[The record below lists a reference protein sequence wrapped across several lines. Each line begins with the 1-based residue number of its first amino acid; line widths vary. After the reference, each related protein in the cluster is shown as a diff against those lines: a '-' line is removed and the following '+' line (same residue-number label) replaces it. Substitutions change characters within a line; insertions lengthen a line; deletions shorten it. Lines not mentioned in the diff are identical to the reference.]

1 MSEIEEEK
9 IRKKIDD
16 ILAGTTFA
24 IDDDEVETVETSED
38 ITPAEDGGEEV
49 EISEEE
55 VKTKKPSKTAKK
67 PTKDKTVS
75 DLSETSKKE
84 KPLTE
89 KEKAWKERH
98 AAWVE
103 FEKAKKL
110 MPEWIAFKRLKDE
123 YIAKYGK
130 E

>member
-9 IRKKIDD
+9 IKKKIDD
-16 ILAGTTFA
+16 ILAGTAFA
-24 IDDDEVETVETSED
+24 NDEEEVEVETSED
-38 ITPAEDGGEEV
+38 ITPADDDEV
-49 EISEEE
+49 EISEEK
-55 VKTKKPSKTAKK
+55 VKPKPKKPTKTAKK
-67 PTKDKTVS
+67 PAKDK
-75 DLSETSKKE
+75 KPKAE

-89 KEKAWKERH
+89 REKAWKARH

-110 MPEWIAFKRLKDE
+110 MPEWITFKQLKDE